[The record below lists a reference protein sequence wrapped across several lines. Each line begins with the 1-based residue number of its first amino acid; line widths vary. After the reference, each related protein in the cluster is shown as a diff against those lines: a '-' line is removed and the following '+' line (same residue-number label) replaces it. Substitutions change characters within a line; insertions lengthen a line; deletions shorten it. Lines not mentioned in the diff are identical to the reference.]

1 MSVNVSAY
9 LRRLGVDDPGRPSVA
24 ALRRLHRAHVERV
37 AYETLEIHLGRPT
50 TVDPYESIDRIV
62 HRGGGGYCF
71 HLNGAFGTLLSAMG
85 YEVTWHR
92 GGVFGAG
99 EDPPPGATGNHLA
112 LTVRGLPAPE
122 SPDGGWFVDVGL
134 GDALHEPLPLR
145 PGSYR
150 QGPFRYELRTSPVE
164 PAGWQF
170 RHDPA
175 GSFVGMD
182 FAAGP
187 AGPADFRARHIELST
202 SPESPFVRAVIVQ
215 RRHARGVDV
224 LVGCRLKHLGAGE
237 PVSREIATSREWY
250 AVLAELFGLTLP
262 DVSGA
267 QRRELW
273 SRVRAAH
280 DAWAAS
286 REEEAA

>member
-1 MSVNVSAY
+1 
-9 LRRLGVDDPGRPSVA
+9 VDDPGRPSVA
-24 ALRRLHRAHVERV
+24 ALYRLHRAHVERV
-37 AYETLEIHLGRPT
+37 AYETLEIQLGRPT
-50 TVDPYESIDRIV
+50 TVDPYESIERIV
-62 HRGGGGYCF
+62 RSGRGGYCF

-122 SPDGGWFVDVGL
+122 CPDGVWFVDVGL

-150 QGPFRYELRTSPVE
+150 QGPFRYELRPSPVE
-164 PAGWQF
+164 PGGWQF

-182 FAAGP
+182 FAPEP
-187 AGPADFRARHIELST
+187 AGPADFQARHIELST
-202 SPESPFVRAVIVQ
+202 SEDSPFVRAAIAQ
-215 RRHARGVDV
+215 RRHGRGVDV
-224 LVGCRLKHLGAGE
+224 LIGCRLKHIGAGE
-237 PVSREIATSREWY
+237 PVSREIATPQEWFGT
-250 AVLAELFGLTLP
+250 LADVFGLTLP
-262 DVSGA
+262 DVSSA

-280 DAWAAS
+280 EAWAAS
-286 REEEAA
+286 REDEAA